1 MAILNKIRQRS
12 LFLILVI
19 ALALFSFVLADL
31 FKNSS
36 GFSSKSQNVVATING
51 VDIDRDEFMNRVE
64 NAQRQYGNSMSSTQA
79 MNTVWDQEVRKAV
92 FEAQYEELGL
102 TVERDYIR
110 NLLSQSLGG
119 FEEFKND
126 AGAFDEN
133 KLNEFIANLKAIEPE
148 TALLNGSPI
157 NYEAWTNFEANISAT
172 GKEQMYTNMVRAGLI
187 GTLADGELDYKLE
200 NDNVDIRF
208 VQIPFASIPDSTI
221 TVSQSDIKA
230 YVNKNKEK
238 YEVDESRDMF
248 FVQFKEEPSLE
259 DEEAVKIEVISLI
272 NGKVDNPTTTEID
285 ETEIGFKDT
294 KDESTFLAEHSAV
307 KLYDGFVFKS
317 ALPAAIADTVYKMNI
332 GDVYGPYK
340 DANFYKATKLIETK
354 QVPDSA
360 KVRHILIPFVGATR
374 VDAAVTKTDAEAK
387 KTADSI
393 YAAIRAN
400 RSKFK
405 ALLDLSSDKV
415 SNENDG
421 EIEFAFTD
429 SYAPEFRDF
438 SFENKVGDLQVVKTA
453 FGYHII
459 EILSQGERQKAVKV
473 GNLSLPIE
481 PSEQTIDDVYNKTSK
496 FEIAVTNGVFQDVA
510 QESGY
515 AVKPV
520 SNIKELDESIPGLG
534 SQRAM
539 VRWAFEDGVKVGSV
553 KRFNIQGGGY
563 AVAVVSA
570 INKKGLMTPEKAS
583 VTALPAIRKEKKA
596 ALIKERV
603 SGNTLEE
610 VSASEGQTIKT
621 AAAVNMKNP
630 TLSGAGREP
639 YIVGAAFGLQEGQTS
654 KLLTGNL
661 GMYMIQVTKIN
672 YAAELPSYQAA
683 ANRVSTAKS
692 SNVSTVLFNA
702 LRESAKIEDNRA
714 TFY

>member
-36 GFSSKSQNVVATING
+36 GFSSKAQNVVATING
-51 VDIDRDEFMNRVE
+51 IDIDREDFMNRVE
-64 NAQRQYGNSMSSTQA
+64 NTQRQFGNSMTSTQA
-79 MNTVWDQEVRKAV
+79 MNNVWNQEVRKAV
-92 FEAQYEELGL
+92 FETQYEELGL

-110 NLLSQSLGG
+110 NLLSQNLGG
-119 FEEFKND
+119 FDEFKD
-126 AGAFDEN
+126 EAGNFDEN
-133 KLNEFIANLKAIEPE
+133 KLNEFIANLKAIQPE
-148 TALLNGSPI
+148 VALLNGSPI
-157 NYEAWTNFEANISAT
+157 NYEAWTNFEANIAT
-172 GKEQMYTNMVRAGLI
+172 SGKEQMYTNMVKAGLV

-208 VQIPFASIPDSTI
+208 VQIPFTSIPDSTI
-221 TVSQSDIKA
+221 TVSESDIKA
-230 YVNKNKEK
+230 YMNKNKDK
-238 YEVDESRDMF
+238 YEVDESRDLY

-259 DEEAVKIEVISLI
+259 DEEAVKREVASLV
-272 NGKVDNPTTTEID
+272 NGKTDNPTTTEID

-294 KDESTFLAEHSAV
+294 DDEDSFLAEHSSV
-307 KLYDGFVFKS
+307 KLYNDYVFKS
-317 ALPAAIADTVYKMNI
+317 TLPTAVADSIYNLNV
-332 GDVYGPYK
+332 GEVYGPYK
-340 DANFYKATKLIETK
+340 SGNSYIATKLIDTK
-354 QVPDSA
+354 QVPDSV

-374 VDAAVTKTDAEAK
+374 ADATVVKTDEEAK

-393 YAAIRAN
+393 YNVIRSN

-405 ALLDLSSDKV
+405 DLLDLSSDKV
-415 SNENDG
+415 SNEKDG
-421 EIEFAFTD
+421 EIEFAYTD
-429 SYAPEFRDF
+429 SFAPEFRDF
-438 SFENKVGDLQVVKTA
+438 SFENKVGDLKVVKTS

-459 EILSQGERQKAVKV
+459 EVLSKGDKQKAVKI
-473 GNLSLPIE
+473 GNLSILIE

-496 FEIAVTNGVFQDVA
+496 FEIAVANGVFQDVA
-510 QESGY
+510 QENGY
-515 AVKPV
+515 TVKPV
-520 SNIKELDESIPGLG
+520 SNIKELDETIPGLG

-563 AVAVVSA
+563 AVAVVSS
-570 INKKGLMTPEKAS
+570 INKEGLMTTEKAS

-596 ALIKERV
+596 ALIKERI
-603 SGNTLEE
+603 SGSTLEE

-661 GMYMIQVTKIN
+661 GMYMVQVTKVKN
-672 YAAELPSYQAA
+672 AEELPSYQAA
-683 ANRVSTAKS
+683 ANRVGTAKS
-692 SNVSTVLFNA
+692 NNVSTTLFNA
-702 LRESAKIEDNRA
+702 LKEAAKIEDNRA

>member
-157 NYEAWTNFEANISAT
+157 NYEAWTNFEANIAAT

-259 DEEAVKIEVISLI
+259 DEEAVKNEVISLI

-317 ALPAAIADTVYKMNI
+317 ALPATIADTVYKMNI

-393 YAAIRAN
+393 YAAIKAN

-481 PSEQTIDDVYNKTSK
+481 PSEQTIDDVYNRTSK

-563 AVAVVSA
+563 AVAVVTA

-610 VSASEGQTIKT
+610 VSSSEGQTIKT

-654 KLLTGNL
+654 KLLLGNL

>member
-51 VDIDRDEFMNRVE
+51 IDIDRDGFMNKVE

-79 MNTVWDQEVRKAV
+79 MNTVWDQEVRNAV
-92 FEAQYEELGL
+92 FETQYEALGL

-110 NLLSQSLGG
+110 NLLSQSLAS

-126 AGAFDEN
+126 AGVFDEN
-133 KLNEFIANLKAIEPE
+133 KLNEFIANLKAIQPE

-157 NYEAWTNFEANISAT
+157 NFEAWTNFENNIAAS
-172 GKEQMYTNMVRAGLI
+172 GKEQMYTNMVRAGVI

-200 NDNVDIRF
+200 NDNVDLRYI
-208 VQIPFASIPDSTI
+208 QIPFASIPDSTI

-230 YVNKNKEK
+230 YINKNKEK
-238 YEVDESRDMF
+238 YEVDESRDMY
-248 FVQFKEEPSLE
+248 FVQFKEEPSLQ
-259 DEEAVKIEVISLI
+259 DEETVKNEVASLV
-272 NGKVDNPTTTEID
+272 NGKTDNPTTTGID

-294 KDESTFLAEHSAV
+294 KDEAAFLAEHSVV
-307 KLYDGFVFKS
+307 KLYDGYMFKNM
-317 ALPAAIADTVYKMNI
+317 LPANIADSVYNMNV
-332 GDVYGPYK
+332 GDIYGPYK
-340 DANFYKATKLIETK
+340 EVNFYTATKLIDVK
-354 QVPDSA
+354 QVADSV

-374 VDAAVTKTDAEAK
+374 ADATVTKTDAEAK

-393 YAAIRAN
+393 YNVLKGN
-400 RSKFK
+400 RSKYK
-405 ALLDLSSDKV
+405 SLLVLSSDKV
-415 SNENDG
+415 SNEKDG
-421 EIEFAFTD
+421 EIEFAYTD
-429 SYAPEFRDF
+429 SFAPEFRDY
-438 SFENKVGDLQVVKTA
+438 SFENKVGDFAVVKTS

-459 EILSQGERQKAVKV
+459 EILEQGDRQKVVKI

-481 PSEQTIDDVYNKTSK
+481 PSEETIDDVYNKTSK

-510 QESGY
+510 QENGY

-520 SNIKELDESIPGLG
+520 SNIKELDETIPGLG

-570 INKKGLMTPEKAS
+570 INEKGLMTTEKAS

-639 YIVGAAFGLQEGQTS
+639 YVIGAAFGLSEGGTS
-654 KLLTGNL
+654 KMLTGNL
-661 GMYMIQVTKIN
+661 GMYMIQVTKITK
-672 YAAELPSYQAA
+672 AAELPSYQAA
-683 ANRVSTAKS
+683 ANRVGTAKS
-692 SNVSTVLFNA
+692 SNVTTVLFNA
-702 LRESAKIEDNRA
+702 LRESAKIDDNRA

>member
-51 VDIDRDEFMNRVE
+51 IDIDRDEFMNRVE
-64 NAQRQYGNSMSSTQA
+64 STQRQFGNSMSSTQA
-79 MNTVWDQEVRKAV
+79 MNNVWDQEVRSAV
-92 FEAQYEELGL
+92 FETQYEKLGL

-110 NLLSQSLGG
+110 NLLSQSLGN

-126 AGAFDEN
+126 AGVFDEN
-133 KLNEFIANLKAIEPE
+133 KLNEFIANLKAIQPE
-148 TALLNGSPI
+148 TAMLNGSLI
-157 NYEAWTNFEANISAT
+157 NYEAWTNFEENIAT
-172 GKEQMYTNMVRAGLI
+172 SGKEQMYTNMVKAGLI

-200 NDNVDIRF
+200 NDNVDVRF
-208 VQIPFASIPDSTI
+208 IQIPFASIPDSTI
-221 TVSQSDIKA
+221 TVTQSDIKT
-230 YVNKNKEK
+230 YVNKNKDK
-238 YEVDESRDMF
+238 YEVDESRDMY

-259 DEEAVKIEVISLI
+259 DEEAVKNEVVSLI
-272 NGKVDNPTTTEID
+272 NGKTDNPTTTEID
-285 ETEIGFKDT
+285 EFEIGFKDT
-294 KDESTFLAEHSAV
+294 NDEATFLAEHSAT
-307 KLYDGFVFKS
+307 KLYDGYLSKQL
-317 ALPAAIADTVYKMNI
+317 LPTSIADSIYNMNV
-332 GDVYGPYK
+332 GEVYGPYK
-340 DANFYKATKLIETK
+340 EGNLYKASKLIDVK
-354 QVPDSA
+354 QVPDSV

-374 VDAAVTKTDAEAK
+374 ADAAVTKTDAEAK

-393 YAAIRAN
+393 YTAIRAN

-405 ALLDLSSDKV
+405 TLLDLSSDKV
-415 SNENDG
+415 SNEKDG
-421 EIEFAFTD
+421 EIEFAYTD
-429 SYAPEFRDF
+429 GFAPEFRDF
-438 SFENKVGDLQVVKTA
+438 SFENRVGDLQVVKTD

-459 EILSQGERQKAVKV
+459 EILSQGERQKVVKV
-473 GNLSLPIE
+473 GHLSLPIE
-481 PSEQTIDDVYNKTSK
+481 PSEQTIDEVYNKTSK

-510 QESGY
+510 QENGY

-520 SNIKELDESIPGLG
+520 SNIKELDETIPGLG

-570 INKKGLMTPEKAS
+570 INKKGLMTTEKAS

-683 ANRVSTAKS
+683 ANRVATAKS

>member
-133 KLNEFIANLKAIEPE
+133 KLNEFIANLKAIQPE

-157 NYEAWTNFEANISAT
+157 NYEAWTNFEANIAAT

-259 DEEAVKIEVISLI
+259 DEEAVKNEVISLI

-294 KDESTFLAEHSAV
+294 KDEA
-307 KLYDGFVFKS
+307 
-317 ALPAAIADTVYKMNI
+317 
-332 GDVYGPYK
+332 
-340 DANFYKATKLIETK
+340 
-354 QVPDSA
+354 
-360 KVRHILIPFVGATR
+360 
-374 VDAAVTKTDAEAK
+374 
-387 KTADSI
+387 
-393 YAAIRAN
+393 
-400 RSKFK
+400 
-405 ALLDLSSDKV
+405 
-415 SNENDG
+415 
-421 EIEFAFTD
+421 
-429 SYAPEFRDF
+429 
-438 SFENKVGDLQVVKTA
+438 
-453 FGYHII
+453 
-459 EILSQGERQKAVKV
+459 
-473 GNLSLPIE
+473 
-481 PSEQTIDDVYNKTSK
+481 
-496 FEIAVTNGVFQDVA
+496 
-510 QESGY
+510 
-515 AVKPV
+515 
-520 SNIKELDESIPGLG
+520 
-534 SQRAM
+534 
-539 VRWAFEDGVKVGSV
+539 
-553 KRFNIQGGGY
+553 
-563 AVAVVSA
+563 
-570 INKKGLMTPEKAS
+570 
-583 VTALPAIRKEKKA
+583 
-596 ALIKERV
+596 
-603 SGNTLEE
+603 
-610 VSASEGQTIKT
+610 
-621 AAAVNMKNP
+621 
-630 TLSGAGREP
+630 
-639 YIVGAAFGLQEGQTS
+639 
-654 KLLTGNL
+654 
-661 GMYMIQVTKIN
+661 
-672 YAAELPSYQAA
+672 
-683 ANRVSTAKS
+683 
-692 SNVSTVLFNA
+692 
-702 LRESAKIEDNRA
+702 
-714 TFY
+714 

>member
-51 VDIDRDEFMNRVE
+51 IDIDREEFMNRVE
-64 NAQRQYGNSMSSTQA
+64 NTQRQFGNAMTSTQA
-79 MNTVWDQEVRKAV
+79 MNNVWDQEVRKAV
-92 FEAQYEELGL
+92 FETQYDELGL

-119 FEEFKND
+119 FEEFKDD
-126 AGAFDEN
+126 AGNFDEN
-133 KLNEFIANLKAIEPE
+133 KLNEFIANLKAINPE
-148 TALLNGSPI
+148 TALLNGAPI
-157 NYEAWTNFEANISAT
+157 NYEAWTNYEANISAT
-172 GKEQMYTNMVRAGLI
+172 GKEQMYTNMVKAGLV

-200 NDNVDIRF
+200 NDNVDVRF
-208 VQIPFASIPDSTI
+208 IQIPFTSIPDSTI
-221 TVSQSDIKA
+221 TVTQSDIKA
-230 YVNKNKEK
+230 YINKNKDK
-238 YEVDESRDMF
+238 YEVDESRDLF
-248 FVQFKEEPSLE
+248 FVEFKEEPSL
-259 DEEAVKIEVISLI
+259 
-272 NGKVDNPTTTEID
+272 TTAEID

-294 KDESTFLAEHSAV
+294 EDEATFLAEHSAT
-307 KLYDGFVFKS
+307 KLYDGYLSKQL
-317 ALPAAIADTVYKMNI
+317 LPTAIADSIYDKNV
-332 GDVYGPYK
+332 GEVYGPYK
-340 DANFYKATKLIETK
+340 EGDLYKATKLIDVK
-354 QVPDSA
+354 QVPDSV

-374 VDAAVTKTDAEAK
+374 ADATVTKTDEEAK

-393 YAAIRAN
+393 YTAIRAN

-405 ALLDLSSDKV
+405 TLLDLSSDKV
-415 SNENDG
+415 SNEKDG
-421 EIEFAFTD
+421 EIEFAYTD
-429 SYAPEFRDF
+429 SFAPEFRDF
-438 SFENKVGDLQVVKTA
+438 SFENRVGDLQVVKTD

-459 EILSQGERQKAVKV
+459 EILSQGERQKVVKV
-473 GNLSLPIE
+473 GHLSLPIE

-510 QESGY
+510 EESGY
-515 AVKPV
+515 DVKPV
-520 SNIKELDESIPGLG
+520 SNIKELDETIPGLG

-570 INKKGLMTPEKAS
+570 INKKGLMTTEKAS

-603 SGNTLEE
+603 FGNTLEE
-610 VSASEGQTIKT
+610 VSSSEGQTIKT

-639 YIVGAAFGLQEGQTS
+639 YVVGAAFGLQEGETS

-683 ANRVSTAKS
+683 ANRVGTSKS
-692 SNVSTVLFNA
+692 NNVATSLFNA
-702 LRESAKIEDNRA
+702 LKESAKIEDNRA

>member
-259 DEEAVKIEVISLI
+259 DEEAVKNEVISLI

>member
-31 FKNSS
+31 FKNSG

-51 VDIDRDEFMNRVE
+51 VDIERDAFMNKVE
-64 NAQRQYGNSMSSTQA
+64 NTQRQYGNSMSSTQA
-79 MNTVWDQEVRKAV
+79 MNTVWDQEVRKTV
-92 FEAQYEELGL
+92 FETQFEELGL

-110 NLLSQSLGG
+110 YLLSQSLGG

-126 AGAFDEN
+126 AGVFDEN
-133 KLNEFIANLKAIEPE
+133 KLNEFIANLKAIQPE

-157 NYEAWTNFEANISAT
+157 NYEAWTNFEANIAAT
-172 GKEQMYTNMVRAGLI
+172 GKEQLYTNMVKAGLI

-221 TVSQSDIKA
+221 TVTQSDIKA
-230 YVNKNKEK
+230 YINKHKDK
-238 YEVDESRDMF
+238 YEVDESRDLYY
-248 FVQFKEEPSLE
+248 VQFKEEPSLE
-259 DEEAVKIEVISLI
+259 DEEAVKDELISLI
-272 NGKVDNPTTTEID
+272 NGKTDNPTTSEID

-294 KDESTFLAEHSAV
+294 KDDATFLAEHSAV
-307 KLYDGFVFKS
+307 KLYDGYVFKS
-317 ALPAAIADTVYKMNI
+317 ALPAAIADTIYKMNI

-340 DANFYKATKLIETK
+340 DGNFYKATKLIDIK
-354 QVPDSA
+354 KVPDSA
-360 KVRHILIPFVGATR
+360 QVRHILIPFAGATR
-374 VDAAVTKTDAEAK
+374 ADATVTKTDAEAK

-393 YAAIRAN
+393 YAILKSN

-405 ALLDLSSDKV
+405 SLLDLSSDKV
-415 SNENDG
+415 SNEKDG
-421 EIEFAFTD
+421 KIEFAYTD
-429 SYAPEFRDF
+429 SFAPEFRDF
-438 SFENKVGDLQVVKTA
+438 AFENKVGAMQVVKTA

-459 EILSQGERQKAVKV
+459 EILGQGEKQKAVKV

-481 PSEQTIDDVYNKTSK
+481 PSEKTIDDVYNKTSK

-510 QESGY
+510 KENGY
-515 AVKPV
+515 VVKPV
-520 SNIKELDESIPGLG
+520 SNIKELDETIPGLG
-534 SQRAM
+534 AQRAM
-539 VRWAFEDGVKVGSV
+539 IRWAFEDGTKVGSV
-553 KRFNIQGGGY
+553 KRFNIPGGGY

-570 INKKGLMTPEKAS
+570 INEKGLMSPEKAS
-583 VTALPAIRKEKKA
+583 VTALPAIRKDKKA

-610 VSASEGQTIKT
+610 VSASEGQPIKT

-654 KLLTGNL
+654 KLLKGNA

-672 YAAELPSYQAA
+672 YAPELPSYQAA
-683 ANRVSTAKS
+683 ANRVAKSKS
-692 SNVSTVLFNA
+692 SNVSTELFKA

>member
-157 NYEAWTNFEANISAT
+157 NYEAWTNFEANIAAT

-259 DEEAVKIEVISLI
+259 DEEAVKNEVTSLI

-294 KDESTFLAEHSAV
+294 KDEASFLAEHSAV

-317 ALPAAIADTVYKMNI
+317 ALPAAIADTVYKMSI

-360 KVRHILIPFVGATR
+360 KVRHILIPFAGATR
-374 VDAAVTKTDAEAK
+374 VDATVTKTDAEAK

-415 SNENDG
+415 SNEKDG

-429 SYAPEFRDF
+429 SFAPEFRDF
-438 SFENKVGDLQVVKTA
+438 SFENKVGDLQVVKTS

-459 EILSQGERQKAVKV
+459 EILSQGDRQKAVKI

-496 FEIAVTNGVFQDVA
+496 FEIAVANGVFQDVA

-610 VSASEGQTIKT
+610 VSASEGQAIKT